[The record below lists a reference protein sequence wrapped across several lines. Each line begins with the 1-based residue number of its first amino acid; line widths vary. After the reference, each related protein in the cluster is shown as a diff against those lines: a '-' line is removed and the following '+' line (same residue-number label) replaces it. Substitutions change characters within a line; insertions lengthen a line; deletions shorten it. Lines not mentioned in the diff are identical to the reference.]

1 MSTWCL
7 ICPSYGS
14 AESSAWNEH
23 SGASDGRR
31 TVAWG
36 LPASWNYIQFME
48 REGTPVLGWPF
59 MWVFLPFAL
68 LLISLIGKGIWA
80 IAKLL
85 REMAEVGK

>member
-1 MSTWCL
+1 MTKASSWASASARST
-7 ICPSYGS
+7 G
-14 AESSAWNEH
+14 H
-23 SGASDGRR
+23 GRLA
-31 TVAWG
+31 AWG